1 MAMDEILDSIEQ
13 LILDSNRVPLTNKRM
28 VDEDDLVRL
37 LDQLRNDFPREI
49 QEATGLM
56 KERQRILDSANK
68 ESKEIIDQAKN
79 YANKLINEHAIV
91 KQATE
96 QVEVILERAKK
107 NAADLKADSLNYA
120 DDVFQHVIANVSN
133 VLESVTKSHEHIKQ
147 KKNS

>member
-96 QVEVILERAKK
+96 QAEVILERAKK

-133 VLESVTKSHEHIKQ
+133 VLESVAKSHEHIKQ

>member
-28 VDEDDLVRL
+28 VDEDD
-37 LDQLRNDFPREI
+37 LRNDFPREI

-96 QVEVILERAKK
+96 QAEVILERAKK